1 MTTKLTFYRFGI
13 LFAALFGLLAA
24 MPAAQAT
31 GGNNLKAIG
40 LTQDGVLVRFTTGS
54 GNTQDIGFIS
64 GLQGDTSLIG
74 IDFRVQDG
82 LLYGVGN
89 FGGLYTIN
97 IQNAV
102 ATPVPAP
109 VGPALD
115 VALVGTFF
123 GVDFNPAANALRI
136 VSDTGQNL
144 RHPFAGA
151 LQGQT
156 QNDAGTPAI
165 GLRYPPVPPA
175 AAMPALGVT
184 AAAYTNNDD
193 AATGG
198 TPTGTTLFDIDTVLD
213 PNNPVD
219 QTDVVVIQSPA
230 NSGNIVATGSLGV
243 DAGPQAGFDIF
254 SQLRKGVTV
263 SNTAFA
269 SLFVNGGY
277 RLYNINLLT
286 GSAKLVGAFDD
297 QVVDL
302 AIQLKQ

>member
-1 MTTKLTFYRFGI
+1 MITKFTFYRFGI
-13 LFAALFGLLAA
+13 LFTALFGLLAA
-24 MPAAQAT
+24 VPAAQAT
-31 GGNNLKAIG
+31 NNLKTIG
-40 LTQDGVLVRFTTGS
+40 LTQDGVLVRFSTGS
-54 GNTQDIGFIS
+54 PGKTRDIGFIAP
-64 GLQGDTSLIG
+64 LQAPDTAIVG

-89 FGGLYTIN
+89 GGGIYTIDTRTAQATFVDRLD
-97 IQNAV
+97 IPFDLNASN
-102 ATPVPAP
+102 
-109 VGPALD
+109 
-115 VALVGTFF
+115 F
-123 GVDFNPAANALRI
+123 GVDFNPAANALRV

-156 QNDAGTPAI
+156 QNDGF
-165 GLRYPPVPPA
+165 LRYPPVPPA
-175 AAMPALGVT
+175 AATPALGVT

-243 DAGPQAGFDIF
+243 DAGPQAGFDNL
-254 SQLRKGVTV
+254 SQLRKGVAV
-263 SNTAFA
+263 SNTGFA
-269 SLFVNGGY
+269 SLFVNGRY

-286 GSAKLVGAFDD
+286 GNATVVGPFDD
-297 QVVDL
+297 QVIDL
-302 AIQLKQ
+302 AIRLQK

>member
-1 MTTKLTFYRFGI
+1 MITKFTFYRFGI
-13 LFAALFGLLAA
+13 LLTALFGLLPAV
-24 MPAAQAT
+24 PAAQAT
-31 GGNNLKAIG
+31 NNLKAIG
-40 LTQDGVLVRFTTGS
+40 LTQDGMLARFTTGS
-54 GNTQDIGFIS
+54 GNTRDIGFIS

-97 IQNAV
+97 LRNAV

-115 VALVGTFF
+115 VALAGTFF

-175 AAMPALGVT
+175 AATPALGVT

-254 SQLRKGVTV
+254 SQLRKGVAV

-269 SLFVNGGY
+269 SLFVNERY

-286 GSAKLVGAFDD
+286 GNAKLIGPFDD
-297 QVVDL
+297 QVIDL
-302 AIQLKQ
+302 AVRLKQ